1 MNIEAIVLALA
12 SAVRPSTSLAAVYA
26 LLSTPRPRPLLVAF
40 VVAGLAFSVAIGMLV
55 VSVFHGVHVP
65 RRNSSLTD
73 VVDLLAGVAALGF
86 AVGAHASRTRRAG
99 RERPARNG
107 SRIVQRL
114 HDPTVR
120 VAGTAGALTHVP
132 GLFYLVAL
140 TAIAESGPDLGAA
153 FTEVVAYNAI
163 WFSVPI
169 AAAVLAWR
177 RPEKAR
183 ALMGAAND
191 WARRHRD
198 DPHGRALRGRRHVP
212 HAQGRDR
219 PAGADVHP
227 HRMMR
232 DAPRPGSMG
241 GP

>member
-1 MNIEAIVLALA
+1 MTVEAIVLALA

-26 LLSTPRPRPLLVAF
+26 LLSTPRPRPLLIVF
-40 VVAGLAFSVAIGMLV
+40 VLAGTAFSVAIGTLV

-65 RRNSSLTD
+65 RRDSSLTD

-107 SRIVQRL
+107 SRIVRRL

-120 VAGTAGALTHVP
+120 VAGAAGALTHLP

-140 TAIAESGPDLGAA
+140 TAIAQSGPGLATA
-153 FTEVVAYNAI
+153 FAEVVAYNVI

-169 AAAVLAWR
+169 GAAVLAWR
-177 RPEKAR
+177 RPEQAR
-183 ALMGAAND
+183 ALMGRANE

-198 DPHGRALRGRRHVP
+198 TLMVTLFAAV
-212 HAQGRDR
+212 
-219 PAGADVHP
+219 GAFLTLKGAV
-227 HRMMR
+227 
-232 DAPRPGSMG
+232 GLLG
-241 GP
+241 